1 MKINA
6 EIKITVNWSEE
17 KQANITEFTIN
28 GNNTPQEIMTT
39 LELGNNSIDGL
50 LKKIIKQNFEN
61 GQCTEKE
68 LKKLM
73 KTKFN
78 KLTP

>member
-6 EIKITVNWSEE
+6 EVTITVNWSEE

-28 GNNTPQEIMTT
+28 GNNTPQEVMTA
-39 LELGNNSIDGL
+39 LELGKNSIDGL
-50 LKKIIKQNFEN
+50 LKKIIKENFEN
-61 GQCTEKE
+61 GQVTEKE

-78 KLTP
+78 KFAP